1 MYRAG
6 TASWF
11 LGFREDKY
19 GSQQPVS
26 ALRAFARM
34 LALNS
39 EMTVYLLPCSKIKLS
54 SYFTYFLMSLDSV
67 IWGGGYIFEEMRQT
81 QNNLHFKKKMC
92 LPSNFLHGESSP
104 LQGTKRQTKVSPQN
118 RHNDRWRALPACVK
132 QGH

>member
-1 MYRAG
+1 VYRAG

-81 QNNLHFKKKMC
+81 QNNLHFKKKNV
-92 LPSNFLHGESSP
+92 L
-104 LQGTKRQTKVSPQN
+104 
-118 RHNDRWRALPACVK
+118 AI
-132 QGH
+132 